1 MKSTHS
7 EVKQPSDRSPSALRA
22 KAQRAAPGERKVYAV
37 DLAKEHFHLNVYS
50 AHGELLSSK
59 GLSRAQFEKRVIDPQ
74 RARGMWVME
83 ACAGAHGWGRKLL
96 ALGDQVKLVPP
107 KFVAN
112 QRIGNKNDC
121 NDAAAIFAV
130 HLDARVHPVPV
141 KSEAQQGQLAVHGAR
156 KLLIASR
163 TKISNHLRSLL
174 AEHLHVTAK
183 GASALK
189 TLASELSEVET
200 AARLNV
206 DVQAVLGSLQT
217 MLKSINEQLAL
228 FDDLVE
234 RQVTQSAVATKLIDA
249 PGIGPITASAMA
261 AEYAGGVARFSD
273 SRQFAANLGLTPGEH
288 SSGGK
293 TRMGGITKRGNGY
306 LRQLLVQG
314 AQGIINSACPKPNS
328 KRGLAQELNPSA
340 IKQDDLHVFA
350 RELHARKPRNVVV
363 IAVANRMARMVYAM
377 LKSDTAYRPQR
388 EGIKTKAKAN
398 AARGHAMAA

>member
-1 MKSTHS
+1 MKLTHR
-7 EVKQPSDRSPSALRA
+7 EVKHPSNQSPSALRA
-22 KAQRAAPGERKVYAV
+22 KAQRAAPGEIKVYAV

-50 AHGELLSSK
+50 AHGELLLSK
-59 GLSRAQFEKRVIDPQ
+59 ALRRQQFEKRVSDPQ

-107 KFVAN
+107 QFVAK

-121 NDAAAIFAV
+121 NDAAAIFSV

-141 KSEAQQGQLAVHGAR
+141 KSEAQQGQLAIHSAR
-156 KLLIASR
+156 QLLKASR

-174 AEHLHVTAK
+174 AEHLLVTAK
-183 GASALK
+183 GAHALK
-189 TLASELSEVET
+189 ALVSEVSEIES
-200 AARLNV
+200 AVHLNG
-206 DVQAVLGSLQT
+206 DVQAILVSLQSV
-217 MLKSINEQLAL
+217 LKSVDEQLAL
-228 FDDLVE
+228 FDERVK
-234 RQVTQSAVATKLIDA
+234 RQVAQSPIAMKLIAA

-261 AEYAGGVARFSD
+261 AEYTTGVARFGD

-293 TRMGGITKRGNGY
+293 TRMGGITKRGNVY

-314 AQGIINSACPKPNS
+314 AQGIVTSACPKLNS
-328 KRGLAQELNPSA
+328 KRALAHAVNPDA
-340 IKQDDLHVFA
+340 IKHDDLHVFA
-350 RELHARKPRNVVV
+350 RSLHARKPRNVVV

-377 LKSDTAYRPQR
+377 LKSGVPYRPQR
-388 EGIKTKAKAN
+388 TTKVKIN
-398 AARGHAMAA
+398 AVAVHAMAA